1 MAESDA
7 GSLESTPTWAVAIV
21 CSILIIAALSIEHA
35 LHLLNLVFGKKKRKA
50 LNQAL
55 NHIQTELTNLGFMS
69 LLLTVAGQPISKI
82 CIPRSFV
89 ESFLPC
95 KNNDQPKFDEEQT
108 CQDMGKVSLVSQVG
122 TQELQT
128 LIFVLAVFHVLSC
141 LATLGLA
148 EAKMNKWKKWEEET
162 RSVEYRLS
170 NDPRRLKLA
179 RQTSFG
185 KRHLNFWSNYRSLLW
200 LACCFRQFTKSVS
213 KEDYF
218 ALRRGFLTV
227 HFNTDANYDF
237 HKFLKRSLDHDFV
250 KVVRISIWSW
260 MYAVLFILFNADG
273 SYNHYWSP
281 VIPLMILVIVGVKL
295 EVIITT
301 MCKRSSKGVVAPGTV
316 LVKPDNRLFW
326 FGRPQLL
333 VHVIQFILI
342 QNSFHL
348 AFFTWAWYHFGF
360 RSCFHRT
367 TKENVLG
374 IGIGVLV
381 QFLCAYITLPLYALV
396 AQMGSSMKEPI
407 FADHIIQGLKNWQR
421 IAKRNLSEKGNSSTP
436 STPSRELSHSHSW
449 TICEETTFPMPMQSV
464 QVKLKS
470 STPSRK
476 YFSSLIRGETSSPS
490 SSVTNM
496 GMAREQNNQLAV
508 DASPSRAW
516 ASNMQQQPMP
526 RSLPQFKYPSGR
538 LELIEVQ
545 RVVEEIIQGGG
556 NSMIPTREF
565 SFRQWKKQGSERS
578 TRSQR

>member
-21 CSILIIAALSIEHA
+21 CSMLIIAALSIEHA
-35 LHLLNLVFGKKKRKA
+35 LHLLTLVFGKKKRKA

-82 CIPRSFV
+82 CIPRSFLK
-89 ESFLPC
+89 SFLPC
-95 KNNDQPKFDEEQT
+95 KNHDQPKFDEEQT

-148 EAKMNKWKKWEEET
+148 EAKMKKWKNWEEET
-162 RSVEYRLS
+162 RSVEYTLS

-185 KRHLNFWSNYRSLLW
+185 KRHLNFWSNYRPLLW
-200 LACCFRQFTKSVS
+200 LACCFRQFAKSVS

-218 ALRRGFLTV
+218 ALRRGFLTA

-281 VIPLMILVIVGVKL
+281 VIPLMILVIVGMKL

-360 RSCFHRT
+360 RSCFHST
-367 TKENVLG
+367 TQENVLG

-407 FADHIIQGLKNWQR
+407 FADHVIQGLKNWQR
-421 IAKRNLSEKGNSSTP
+421 IAKRNLTD
-436 STPSRELSHSHSW
+436 PSRELSHSHSW
-449 TICEETTFPMPMQSV
+449 TSCEETSFAMPISV
-464 QVKLKS
+464 PAVKLKS
-470 STPSRK
+470 STSSRK
-476 YFSSLIRGETSSPS
+476 YFSSLIRGETSSSSSSSKMGRARAQNNKLAVERNSSTPPTDPS
-490 SSVTNM
+490 SS
-496 GMAREQNNQLAV
+496 R
-508 DASPSRAW
+508 
-516 ASNMQQQPMP
+516 ASNMQQQQMP

-556 NSMIPTREF
+556 NSTIPTGEF
-565 SFRQWKKQGSERS
+565 SFRLWKKQGSERS